1 MIRADNITLKPPMCM
16 VDQNREKNEEV
27 DSLLDALTEFF
38 SQRNVVFLADLT
50 VSNNE
55 WEDIK
60 GGRKRKDFTV
70 PLNSLVKVEVYSDK
84 LIFSLLDGSV
94 QEIVIGKN
102 FFWFFE
108 WEPAY
113 YD

>member
-1 MIRADNITLKPPMCM
+1 MISQDNITLKPPMCM
-16 VDQNREKNEEV
+16 VDQNREPNKEV
-27 DSLLDALTEFF
+27 DSLLEALAEFF
-38 SQRNVVFLADLT
+38 SQINIVYLADLT

-60 GGRKRKDFTV
+60 GGRKRKDFTF

-84 LIFSLLDGSV
+84 LVFTLLDGRVHEMVVS
-94 QEIVIGKN
+94 KD
-102 FFWFFE
+102 FFWFFD

>member
-16 VDQNREKNEEV
+16 VDQNRERNEEV

-55 WEDIK
+55 WDNCN
-60 GGRKRKDFTV
+60 GGRRRKDFTF
-70 PLNSLVKVEVYSDK
+70 PLNSLVKLEVYSER
-84 LIFSLLDGSV
+84 LVFSLLDDSV
-94 QEIVIGKN
+94 HEVVIGKN